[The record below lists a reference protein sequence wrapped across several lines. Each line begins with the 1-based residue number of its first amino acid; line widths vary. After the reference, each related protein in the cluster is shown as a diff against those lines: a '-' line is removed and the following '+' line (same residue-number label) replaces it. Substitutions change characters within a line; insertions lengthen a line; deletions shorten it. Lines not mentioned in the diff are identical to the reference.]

1 MEDFSAIKEV
11 LERWKVSGELELR
24 KLTGLNLNTW
34 RDYFKE
40 EITEIICCVTNIY
53 YYMIHTLMPDPDQV
67 PDEFN
72 AELKAYFGNQESSST
87 RSTKGV
93 VKQEAVVADIR
104 SLMSRGNRGYYLVK
118 SYALDEMNAI
128 LFESC
133 KQLNSLGL
141 KPELVS
147 NLENALRRN
156 DSVEPK
162 IRIITENYIDFSRT
176 RNKETIAQIING
188 NAGLHLDGV
197 YLVIGLAEQTY
208 RKFAKPSGEFARS
221 RGNAPKFYD
230 LISAKPVIHRYYL
243 TAIIVTLIFGLIYTF
258 YSAKLFSAGFD
269 ELAVIFI
276 VLWFLIP
283 LIFFILF
290 KNVHGHRQ
298 FYVIPLIAAFFAT
311 LMSGGIQGSYV
322 SSSGPFLYYGY
333 PFPCN
338 PISALPFPSPI
349 PVTGHLVKINIVSP
363 Y

>member
-1 MEDFSAIKEV
+1 
-11 LERWKVSGELELR
+11 
-24 KLTGLNLNTW
+24 
-34 RDYFKE
+34 
-40 EITEIICCVTNIY
+40 
-53 YYMIHTLMPDPDQV
+53 MPDPDQV

-118 SYALDEMNAI
+118 SYGLDEMKAI

-147 NLENALRRN
+147 NLESALQRN
-156 DSVEPK
+156 DSGEPK
-162 IRIITENYIDFSRT
+162 IRIITENYIDFSST
-176 RNKETIAQIING
+176 RNKETIAQIISG

-208 RKFAKPSGEFARS
+208 RKFAKPSGEFAGS
-221 RGNAPKFYD
+221 GGNAPKFYD
-230 LISAKPVIHRYYL
+230 LISSKPVIHRYYL

-258 YSAKLFSAGFD
+258 YSAKLFSAGLD
-269 ELAVIFI
+269 DLAVIFI
-276 VLWFLIP
+276 VLWFLVP

-333 PFPCN
+333 PFLYYDYYRAQIPRGALFTAHYLVFGFSLLGVLLDIIAWFS
-338 PISALPFPSPI
+338 ISIILAVIAGTIWSKYGRKLSS
-349 PVTGHLVKINIVSP
+349 KITPATES
-363 Y
+363 